1 MSRMEDRYRLV
12 FRGEILEGQHSA
24 VVKKR
29 VGKALKLTED
39 KLDELFSGKAVVIAK
54 NADAKKTAKLQGTFK
69 EAGAKLRALRVG
81 AKATA
86 SKSQAAKPPPPAEP
100 SGSIDI
106 MPVGSDVLNPDE
118 RADIPPAD
126 IDTAHLAIDEAET
139 AVAEPTSD
147 ATPPDVSHIT
157 VAEVGEDLAEAQ
169 TEETVEID
177 VDFEV
182 AELGSRVGDPHDES
196 EPVVDVD
203 ELDFDLAEP
212 GVTLLEERAPKA
224 APEPDTSHIQLERE

>member
-29 VGKALKLTED
+29 IGKALKLTED

-54 NADAKKTAKLQGTFK
+54 NADARKTAKLQGTFK
-69 EAGAKLRALRVG
+69 EAGARLRALRVEV
-81 AKATA
+81 KAAA
-86 SKSQAAKPPPPAEP
+86 SKSQAAEPAPSSEA

-106 MPVGSDVLNPDE
+106 LPVGSDVLNPDE
-118 RADIPPAD
+118 RANVAPAD

-139 AVAEPTSD
+139 AIAGPSD
-147 ATPPDVSHIT
+147 DVTPPDVSHIT
-157 VAEVGEDLAEAQ
+157 VAEVGEDLSEAQ
-169 TEETVEID
+169 TQATVEINI
-177 VDFEV
+177 DFEV
-182 AELGSRVGDPHDES
+182 AELGSRVGDPQDEP

-212 GVTLLEERAPKA
+212 GVTILEQQAPNT
-224 APEPDTSHIQLERE
+224 APQPNTSHIQLDRE